1 MSEITPAERLA
12 ARILE
17 CTETVG
23 MELTNAIDPSA
34 VDPSDLWTLDRLPEP
49 ERYGLV
55 AAAQRMLDKG
65 YVILL

>member
-1 MSEITPAERLA
+1 MSSPAEILA

-34 VDPSDLWTLDRLPEP
+34 VDPSDLWTLDRLPEL

-55 AAAQRMLDKG
+55 ASAQRMLDKG